1 MLKLESKKVE
11 TMKFRVVAKAT
22 VGLSWY
28 PPQLAG
34 KADNVSVIWQ
44 VRLQVSSRLENHTKK
59 DVMLAFVPSD
69 FMELFDE
76 KKKDFHAYS
85 I

>member
-1 MLKLESKKVE
+1 
-11 TMKFRVVAKAT
+11 MKFRVVAKAT

-34 KADNVSVIWQ
+34 KADNVSVTWQ
-44 VRLQVSSRLENHTKK
+44 VCLQVSSRLENHTKK
-59 DVMLAFVPSD
+59 DVMLKAFVPSD
-69 FMELFDE
+69 FMI
-76 KKKDFHAYS
+76 KKDFHAYS